1 MEQLSINK
9 NLTFVGVASGTA
21 DGVVILSPVAG
32 LAANTNS
39 LATGNP
45 IAAHVWVLGPATVN
59 FNNLIVDS
67 LGNGQSG
74 CGAPDVIGILYQ
86 NASGTLNHIATRNQ
100 WIGTSESD
108 IGSNG
113 CQNGLGIFVQSG
125 NSGTSTVTVEN
136 SSVHDYQKNGITG
149 NEVGTTITVLNNDV
163 VGQGATNGAAEN
175 GVQIGFGAV
184 GTVSGNLVID
194 DVWAP
199 DTITDPGDAAAGIL
213 LYDTSGSPVVKNNT
227 VGNTQYGIAVVT
239 DISGQLGNTSITG
252 NKVFGTR
259 IFDGIDVCSN
269 SNVVQSNTIMNSS
282 ESAIHMDAGCGST
295 GNGNTVSSNTM
306 IEACVG
312 ILEDAG
318 AANTIGTNTYFAA
331 GTTAGSPCT
340 PVPTHSVANAKNGTQ
355 GGAIKRGHSLPLRP

>member
-1 MEQLSINK
+1 MSTSVRRQRAVLSVLAAAVFACFFTPNLHAAIVVVGTCKNLVQFATIQAAINATPANSTIDICPGTYMEQLSINK

-21 DGVVILSPVAG
+21 DGVVILPPVAG

-108 IGSNG
+108 SGSNG

-175 GVQIGFGAV
+175 GVQIGVGAV

-194 DVWAP
+194 DGWAP

-213 LYDTSGSPVVKNNT
+213 LYDTSGSPVVINNT
-227 VGNTQYGIAVVT
+227 VDNTQYGIAVLT
-239 DISGQLGNTSITG
+239 DISCHLW
-252 NKVFGTR
+252 
-259 IFDGIDVCSN
+259 
-269 SNVVQSNTIMNSS
+269 
-282 ESAIHMDAGCGST
+282 
-295 GNGNTVSSNTM
+295 
-306 IEACVG
+306 
-312 ILEDAG
+312 
-318 AANTIGTNTYFAA
+318 Y
-331 GTTAGSPCT
+331 
-340 PVPTHSVANAKNGTQ
+340 
-355 GGAIKRGHSLPLRP
+355 